1 MLLKIFVRHLKKI
14 AKFVRIHRFSQPYWV
29 EITTKEPKCIYY
41 FGPFSSR
48 AEAKKMQ
55 HGYIE
60 DLIEEKAIGIYVEI
74 KRCLPT
80 TLTITE
86 ETLDSQQIS
95 NQKTFF

>member
-14 AKFVRIHRFSQPYWV
+14 AKFVRVHRFSQPYWV

-41 FGPFSSR
+41 FGPFNSR
-48 AEAKKMQ
+48 TEAKRMQ

-60 DLIEEKAIGIYVEI
+60 DLIEEKAIGINVKI

-80 TLTITE
+80 NLTITE
-86 ETLDSQQIS
+86 DTLEVPEIT
-95 NQKTFF
+95 NQTSFL